1 MAIPGEKL
9 KDRAAT
15 NFISNIEY
23 CYREAWGRLSYL
35 ICLSNGTKVDGLSK
49 LTKKKKKVTVKTIA

>member
-49 LTKKKKKVTVKTIA
+49 VTKKQRVTVKMIA